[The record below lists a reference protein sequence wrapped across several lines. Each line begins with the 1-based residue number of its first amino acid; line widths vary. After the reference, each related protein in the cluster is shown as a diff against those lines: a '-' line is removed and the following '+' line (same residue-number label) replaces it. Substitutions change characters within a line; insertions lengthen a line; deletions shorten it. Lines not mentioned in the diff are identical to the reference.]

1 MAKAGKRRLPLDEVF
16 IKDKKVSDLV
26 YGKFQIESKFTE
38 KGEARIMERVKLNK
52 S

>member
-26 YGKFQIESKFTE
+26 YGKCEAEQESMGKRF
-38 KGEARIMERVKLNK
+38 GVVKTNFRY
-52 S
+52 